1 MTFNF
6 FYLSVHLCCSALV
19 RVAKTQISN
28 LFNHFQLFERTLHQ
42 YDKLRKREAFLEQF
56 RKEAMFAESL
66 DELDSSR
73 EVVQQ
78 LVDEY
83 KAATTPDYLSWGL
96 NHDAAEA

>member
-1 MTFNF
+1 MYMYYSFK
-6 FYLSVHLCCSALV
+6 LSVLCICTINTLV
-19 RVAKTQISN
+19 A
-28 LFNHFQLFERTLHQ
+28 FQLFERTLKQ

-56 RKEAMFAESL
+56 RKESMFANSL

-83 KAATTPDYLSWGL
+83 VAATTPDYLSWGL
-96 NHDAAEA
+96 SQGPEEV